1 MMQQMISGILIVGVT
16 TKDKVVT
23 HRSAMALTTT
33 RSTKHLLSR
42 LGVSVFFLAILVS
55 LVSLLVKLRLRVI
68 QYIGLR
74 TFGFQGIN

>member
-1 MMQQMISGILIVGVT
+1 MISGILIVGVT

-42 LGVSVFFLAILVS
+42 LGVSVFFLAILVV
-55 LVSLLVKLRLRVI
+55 VSLLVKHRLRVI
-68 QYIGLR
+68 QSIGLNR
-74 TFGFQGIN
+74 FGFQTTN